1 MANIDAPASGS
12 VATQDPLVTMRRV
25 AVVMFLFGGLT
36 CLAGAVMK
44 QSLTSGSQLGQTV
57 LSVVFLVTGL
67 ALCAIRR
74 PTRRLLEVSVLWA
87 IAMLSVLMA
96 VSNPLGMGPV
106 FFLWPVVYAAYFSS
120 RRMLAVAYGWMAFT
134 FLIGLALN
142 STHEMKPDTY
152 TGTVTTVGLMA
163 ALIAV
168 MTNREARLRKELA
181 IAAETDHLTGL
192 INRRAFSPRLEA
204 LVAASA
210 AEGSALS
217 VIMFDLD
224 HFKRLNDAHGHPM
237 GDRALIEVAAI
248 LHGQSREDDLVS
260 RFGGE
265 EFAVVLPD
273 TDLADARVYTER
285 VATALLLVDLGDG
298 ITLSTSV
305 GISSLTDGHES
316 ADTLLQRADDALY
329 AAKDGGRCR
338 QAWWDDGI
346 VVGPRFGDPVSAPAA
361 DGEDEDGDNHVI
373 VTRIDHAG
381 RARSPR
387 PRPRRAGL
395 PPARPAVVDEHAGGH
410 SV

>member
-1 MANIDAPASGS
+1 
-12 VATQDPLVTMRRV
+12 
-25 AVVMFLFGGLT
+25 
-36 CLAGAVMK
+36 
-44 QSLTSGSQLGQTV
+44 
-57 LSVVFLVTGL
+57 
-67 ALCAIRR
+67 
-74 PTRRLLEVSVLWA
+74 
-87 IAMLSVLMA
+87 
-96 VSNPLGMGPV
+96 
-106 FFLWPVVYAAYFSS
+106 
-120 RRMLAVAYGWMAFT
+120 MAFT

-163 ALIAV
+163 ALVAI
-168 MTNREARLRKELA
+168 MTNREARLRRELA
-181 IAAETDHLTGL
+181 VAAETDHLTGL

-210 AEGSALS
+210 AEGGALS

-248 LHGQSREDDLVS
+248 LHSQSRENDLVS

-273 TDLADARVYTER
+273 TDIADARVYTER
-285 VATALLLVDLGDG
+285 VATALLLVDLGDC
-298 ITLSTSV
+298 IALSTSV

-346 VVGPRFGDPVSAPAA
+346 VVGPRFGEPDTVDAPPTV
-361 DGEDEDGDNHVI
+361 DDRDEDGSRI

-381 RARSPR
+381 RARPR
-387 PRPRRAGL
+387 PRPQPAGL
-395 PPARPAVVDEHAGGH
+395 PPARPAVVDEHAGGP
-410 SV
+410 VA